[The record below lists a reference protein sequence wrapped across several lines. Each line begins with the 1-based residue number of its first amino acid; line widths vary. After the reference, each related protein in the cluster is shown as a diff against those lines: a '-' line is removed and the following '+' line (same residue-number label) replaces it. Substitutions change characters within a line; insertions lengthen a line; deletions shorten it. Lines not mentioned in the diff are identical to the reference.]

1 MLSGT
6 HQRIGL
12 TILQALKL
20 RFVVNVSVDDY
31 KFGCIKPD
39 FSLGVFYTPHLKEK
53 SFDFVIGMIGELGS
67 LPIPTDGKA
76 LKSFSTR
83 LGVIMHFL
91 ADFFCYAHNHGKDD
105 PLPLHFAYEAGV
117 HIASH
122 KVSLD
127 DMAQEF
133 LAELHAAHT
142 FTVEAL
148 REFLENLHQ
157 RYLAAPQSMKTDLW
171 FAIAAGVSTAHFVLD
186 ACQSKVVE
194 QAA

>member
-12 TILQALKL
+12 TILQSLKP
-20 RFVVNVSVDDY
+20 RFAVNVAVDDY

-39 FSLGVFYTPHLKEK
+39 FSRDVFYTPHLKDK
-53 SFDFVIGMIGELGS
+53 SFDFVIGMIAELGS
-67 LPIPTDGKA
+67 LPPPSDGKA

-91 ADFFCYAHNHGKDD
+91 ADFFCYVHNQKKDD
-105 PLPLHFAYEAGV
+105 PLPLHFAYEAGL
-117 HIASH
+117 HIVSH

-127 DMAQEF
+127 DLAQEC
-133 LAELHAAHT
+133 LALLHAAHT
-142 FTVEAL
+142 SSVEAL
-148 REFLENLHQ
+148 SEFLEDLHQ
-157 RYLAAPQSMKTDLW
+157 RYLAATPSMKTDLR
-171 FAIAAGVSTAHFVLD
+171 FAIAAGVSAAHFVLS
-186 ACQSKVVE
+186 ACQSKALE